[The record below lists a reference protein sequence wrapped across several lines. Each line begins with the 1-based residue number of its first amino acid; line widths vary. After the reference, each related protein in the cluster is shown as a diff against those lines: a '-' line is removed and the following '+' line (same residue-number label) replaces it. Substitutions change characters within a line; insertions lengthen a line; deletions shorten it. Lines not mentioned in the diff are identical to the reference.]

1 MRLLIF
7 ISILL
12 SVMYATNPTTSNFS
26 SFVADRISEKA
37 REEGAKEDLSK
48 RSSSSNPLELVLWF
62 TIILELILLLIQTKV
77 SDF

>member
-1 MRLLIF
+1 MSGLNPVTIILIVN
-7 ISILL
+7 SL
-12 SVMYATNPTTSNFS
+12 SVVSLVITQNET
-26 SFVADRISEKA
+26 
-37 REEGAKEDLSK
+37 AKEDRSK

>member
-1 MRLLIF
+1 MSGLNPVTIILIVNC
-7 ISILL
+7 L
-12 SVMYATNPTTSNFS
+12 SVVSLVITQNET
-26 SFVADRISEKA
+26 
-37 REEGAKEDLSK
+37 AKEDLSK

>member
-1 MRLLIF
+1 MSGLNPVTIILIVN
-7 ISILL
+7 SL
-12 SVMYATNPTTSNFS
+12 SVVSLVITHNET
-26 SFVADRISEKA
+26 
-37 REEGAKEDLSK
+37 AKEDLSK